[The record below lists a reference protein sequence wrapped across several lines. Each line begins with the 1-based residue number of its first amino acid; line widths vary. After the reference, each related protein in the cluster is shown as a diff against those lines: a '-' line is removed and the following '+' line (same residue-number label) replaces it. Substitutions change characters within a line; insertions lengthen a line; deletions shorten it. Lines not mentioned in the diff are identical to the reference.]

1 MITTSNAVK
10 SATRHERKQAIY
22 TACGARYGADVETC
36 ATNANCTERTAHDIL
51 AELVREK
58 KVEFNPN
65 RGKFAIKFSN

>member
-1 MITTSNAVK
+1 MTETSNAIK

-22 TACGARYGADVETC
+22 IACGAKNGADIDMC
-36 ATNANCTERTAHDIL
+36 AFNAKCTERTAHDIL

-58 KVEFNPN
+58 KVEFNPS